1 MNDLWKLHY
10 SSKHQNM
17 LLPGWKDC
25 GLQELLSWCACVSMF
40 KISQDFFSASIF
52 SHLFQLFSHFLG
64 YSLHMFQFCTLWLWL
79 EKGLPKIYLS
89 IFSFSS
95 TATPASIRI
104 GGGVESKLDLL
115 ARHEEMSSLW
125 SVIDILC
132 WYSQCVPPE
141 VRRGLEHVNCGDL
154 QCHSLQF
161 GQKVQVHKILLQN

>member
-1 MNDLWKLHY
+1 MICENFTIAPSIKVFSYLD
-10 SSKHQNM
+10 
-17 LLPGWKDC
+17 
-25 GLQELLSWCACVSMF
+25 E
-40 KISQDFFSASIF
+40 KIVASRNCFHDVPVLVCSQDFFSASIF

-64 YSLHMFQFCTLWLWL
+64 YSLHMFQFCTLWPLWL

-125 SVIDILC
+125 SVTDILC